1 MKKNVFIWGLI
12 LVILFG
18 LTACK
23 ENDKEQSDALKFK
36 EEYEGLNNTTREKD
50 GKTIRSLDIVEDNP
64 FIYKEPKDILEMME
78 VGDTFVVY
86 FGFPDCP
93 WCRSAIP
100 TLIDVAKDL
109 ELSQVYYVNVKEIRD
124 TMVID
129 DSGAVV
135 TETEGTTEYYQLLE
149 KLDTVLDFYTLKD
162 KDGNEV
168 NTGERRIFAPSIISV
183 VEGKAVEITDGISEK
198 QTDGYMELS
207 QEMQEESYDKIKCSI
222 QCVAN
227 QKAVCSSK
235 TTC

>member
-23 ENDKEQSDALKFK
+23 ENDKEQSDSLKFK
-36 EEYEGLNNTTREKD
+36 EEYESLNNTMREKD

-64 FIYKEPKDILEMME
+64 IIYKEPKDILEMME

-93 WCRSAIP
+93 WCRSMIP